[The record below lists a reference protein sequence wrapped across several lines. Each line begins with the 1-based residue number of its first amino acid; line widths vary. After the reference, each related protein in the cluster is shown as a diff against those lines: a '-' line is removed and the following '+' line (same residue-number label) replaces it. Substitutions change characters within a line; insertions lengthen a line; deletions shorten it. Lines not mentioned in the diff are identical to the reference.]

1 MVIKR
6 GNGVIF
12 RNPRGVK
19 PRNEIINAGT
29 REHGGVRELNTGL
42 TRAFLK
48 TDKDYYCWLVFHP
61 RLCRVSLFLM
71 SNI

>member
-48 TDKDYYCWLVFHP
+48 PIKIITAG
-61 RLCRVSLFLM
+61 
-71 SNI
+71 